1 MLLKN
6 KPCVLTTQGED
17 RRRKKN
23 CGCNF
28 DFEFFFFFFG
38 KSDNDRQ
45 RARELLGLHFRTSE
59 LNPTRIPNYHQQ
71 QESTTH
77 RCKKIL
83 YYIKLK

>member
-59 LNPTRIPNYHQQ
+59 LNLPEFRIIINNKNPLHIDA
-71 QESTTH
+71 
-77 RCKKIL
+77 KKYYTIL
-83 YYIKLK
+83 N